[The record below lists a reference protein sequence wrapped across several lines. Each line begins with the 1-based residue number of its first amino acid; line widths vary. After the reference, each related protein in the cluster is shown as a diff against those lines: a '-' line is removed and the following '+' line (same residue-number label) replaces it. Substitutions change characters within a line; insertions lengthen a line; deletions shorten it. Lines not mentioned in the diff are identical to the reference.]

1 MLSHVIVIYLHSYS
15 LFIISVYQ
23 MHPSCNAVQCRL
35 KRYLKETLLYAIL
48 ILVLQD
54 SQLRHFSQ
62 PSALNMNG
70 EDSSEAIPIL
80 SEAIPIWPWFV
91 FLAGAMA
98 CLVCSSLSHLLAC
111 HSQRFNFFFWRLDY
125 AGISLMIICSFFA
138 PIYYAFSCHP
148 YSRLFYL
155 TSISLLGFLVIV
167 TLLAPALSAPRFR
180 SFRATL
186 FLSMGFLGV
195 IPAVH
200 AVVIHRD
207 HPQIFV
213 ALGFEMMMAVM
224 YAAGAGFYVSRFP
237 ERWKPGAFDIAGHSH
252 QIFHVFVVA
261 GALAHSAATLVLLN
275 WRQGL
280 PNCDVSPSV
289 LTQTWLT
296 AMIAVFYIQILC
308 KFCSLW
314 CFWP

>member
-1 MLSHVIVIYLHSYS
+1 MIYLHSYS

-23 MHPSCNAVQCRL
+23 THPSCNAVQCRL

-167 TLLAPALSAPRFR
+167 TLLAPALSTPRFR

-186 FLSMGFLGV
+186 LISMGFLG
-195 IPAVH
+195 
-200 AVVIHRD
+200 
-207 HPQIFV
+207 
-213 ALGFEMMMAVM
+213 
-224 YAAGAGFYVSRFP
+224 
-237 ERWKPGAFDIAGHSH
+237 
-252 QIFHVFVVA
+252 
-261 GALAHSAATLVLLN
+261 
-275 WRQGL
+275 
-280 PNCDVSPSV
+280 
-289 LTQTWLT
+289 
-296 AMIAVFYIQILC
+296 
-308 KFCSLW
+308 
-314 CFWP
+314 